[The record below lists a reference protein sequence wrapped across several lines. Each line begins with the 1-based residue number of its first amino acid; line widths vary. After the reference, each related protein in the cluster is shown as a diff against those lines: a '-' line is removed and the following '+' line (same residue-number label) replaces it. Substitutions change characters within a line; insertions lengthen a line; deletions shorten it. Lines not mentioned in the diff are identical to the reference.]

1 MIYEHPLPGCTP
13 TPLASY
19 LKALAVLRLVAEAG
33 TEGGGDPNATGFWR
47 DDVFVLR
54 TKLTKEE
61 LRTFFLDRYRPTPLL
76 SPWNG
81 RAGFL
86 EGEDEDADEGEN
98 TVAVDNNE
106 DDGESTR
113 IGAEMVRM
121 FTHATIHARF
131 EPIKKAIEGFKRV
144 RVLDFLNV
152 NRAKAKA
159 LEAEI
164 RKNKKAGCPV
174 SDSDEDRL
182 KTLKAE
188 NKRLKAQVLLQLR
201 NEADEAW
208 LSWFDACQSLAQV
221 SSTKEQDR
229 NKPLHAPLL
238 GKGGVDGSMDFGV
251 NFQKRITEL
260 FTLDTG
266 KPRPSGE
273 VWLDHALFNL
283 QTASLIAI
291 KPGQFNPGVGK
302 FPNSGNGF
310 LGEELGNPWN
320 SMLSLEGAMLFAT
333 ATSRRLESGDPGLL
347 SAPFTVASRVS
358 GVGSANL
365 RDESEKLTNGEIWM
379 PLWSAPSSFDEIHCL
394 LTEGRAAVNGRS
406 ARDGL
411 DFSRAVAQLG
421 VDRGIQSFQRFGFLK
436 RFGKTYLAAPLARL
450 PVRRNEDSDLIGDL
464 EKRRWLRSVQ
474 QYSRGK
480 FASDSFRSAAHQL
493 DTALFAMTQRANR
506 NAVQTVLRRAGQIEA
521 AVSLS
526 AKTQNEIPP
535 MPQLRSTWVTKYD
548 DPSAEYRIATALAGL
563 CLYGKRQIEGRL
575 QVFALTARHHLVAI
589 NEKCSAWDRDSRLAV
604 WGPGPLA
611 GNLAA
616 LLHRRRLEA
625 IVLGA
630 EGEVLAS
637 QTGATR
643 EDVSAFLNGA
653 TDDVRISELLSG
665 LACVDWSDDAA
676 RRINKRTDEEAV
688 LPPAFALL
696 KVFFTP
702 ESILRALKW
711 LPPDRSFRLP
721 AEIPARLVTNDVQ
734 GAVRMAWQRLA
745 ALGVKLPGR
754 NPPEVVGVDGP
765 RWLAA
770 LCIPLTFAET
780 ARLLRG
786 LDLSPVFAPDTIEP
800 TEIIT

>member
-1 MIYEHPLPGCTP
+1 MIHEHPLPGCTP

-33 TEGGGDPNATGFWR
+33 TDGGGDLDATGFWR

-54 TKLTKEE
+54 TRLTKEE
-61 LRTFFLDRYRPTPLL
+61 LRIFFLDRYRPTPLL

-86 EGEDEDADEGEN
+86 EGEDEDDDEGEN
-98 TVAVDNNE
+98 TPAVDNNE
-106 DDGESTR
+106 DEGESTR
-113 IGAEMVRM
+113 IGAEMVRT
-121 FTHATIHARF
+121 FTHATLHARF
-131 EPIKKAIEGFKRV
+131 EPIKKAIEGFQRV

-164 RKNKKAGCPV
+164 KKNKKARRSV
-174 SDSDEDRL
+174 SDDDEL

-208 LSWFDACQSLAQV
+208 LPWFDACQSLAQV

-260 FTLDTG
+260 FVLDTG

-273 VWLDHALFNL
+273 AWLDHALFNL

-320 SMLSLEGAMLFAT
+320 SMLSLEGATLFAT
-333 ATSRRLESGDPGLL
+333 ATSRRLESGDPGML
-347 SAPFTVASRVS
+347 SAPFTVTSRVS

-379 PLWSAPSSFDEIHCL
+379 PLWSAPASFDEIRCL

-411 DFSRAVAQLG
+411 DFARAVAQLG

-474 QYSRGK
+474 QYSA
-480 FASDSFRSAAHQL
+480 ASLPLIRF
-493 DTALFAMTQRANR
+493 
-506 NAVQTVLRRAGQIEA
+506 VQ
-521 AVSLS
+521 
-526 AKTQNEIPP
+526 
-535 MPQLRSTWVTKYD
+535 
-548 DPSAEYRIATALAGL
+548 
-563 CLYGKRQIEGRL
+563 
-575 QVFALTARHHLVAI
+575 
-589 NEKCSAWDRDSRLAV
+589 
-604 WGPGPLA
+604 PL
-611 GNLAA
+611 
-616 LLHRRRLEA
+616 
-625 IVLGA
+625 
-630 EGEVLAS
+630 
-637 QTGATR
+637 
-643 EDVSAFLNGA
+643 
-653 TDDVRISELLSG
+653 IS
-665 LACVDWSDDAA
+665 
-676 RRINKRTDEEAV
+676 
-688 LPPAFALL
+688 
-696 KVFFTP
+696 
-702 ESILRALKW
+702 SILRCL
-711 LPPDRSFRLP
+711 
-721 AEIPARLVTNDVQ
+721 Q
-734 GAVRMAWQRLA
+734 
-745 ALGVKLPGR
+745 
-754 NPPEVVGVDGP
+754 
-765 RWLAA
+765 
-770 LCIPLTFAET
+770 
-780 ARLLRG
+780 
-786 LDLSPVFAPDTIEP
+786 
-800 TEIIT
+800 

>member
-1 MIYEHPLPGCTP
+1 MIHEYALPGCTP

-33 TEGGGDPNATGFWR
+33 ADGGGDSEATGFWR
-47 DDVFVLR
+47 EDVFVLR
-54 TKLTKEE
+54 TRLTKEE
-61 LRTFFLDRYRPTPLL
+61 LRAFFLDRYRPTPLL

-86 EGEDEDADEGEN
+86 EGEEEDSDDGEDTPGVGNDEDEGE
-98 TVAVDNNE
+98 
-106 DDGESTR
+106 SMR
-113 IGAEMVRM
+113 IGAEMVRT
-121 FTHATIHARF
+121 FTDDTLHARF
-131 EPIKKAIEGFKRV
+131 KPIKKAIEGFQRV
-144 RVLDFLNV
+144 GALDFLNV

-164 RKNKKAGCPV
+164 KRSKKAQRPV
-174 SDSDEDRL
+174 SDDDEDQL
-182 KTLKAE
+182 KMVKAE
-188 NKRLKAQVLLQLR
+188 NKRLKALVLLQLR

-260 FTLDTG
+260 FELGSG
-266 KPRPSGE
+266 KPLPRCE
-273 VWLDHALFNL
+273 AWLDHALFDL
-283 QTASLIAI
+283 PTASLIAV
-291 KPGQFNPGVGK
+291 KPGQFNPGAGK

-333 ATSRRLESGDPGLL
+333 ATSRRLESSEPGML
-347 SAPFTVASRVS
+347 SAPFTVTSRVS

-379 PLWSAPSSFDEIHCL
+379 PLWGSPASFDELRCL
-394 LTEGRAAVNGRS
+394 LTEGRAAVSGRP

-411 DFSRAVAQLG
+411 DFARAVAQLG
-421 VDRGIQSFQRFGFLK
+421 VDRGIHSFQRFGFLK

-450 PVRRNEDSDLIGDL
+450 PVRRNEDADLIADL
-464 EKRRWLRSVQ
+464 ERRRWLRSVQ
-474 QYSRGK
+474 QYARGK
-480 FASDSFRSAAHQL
+480 LAPDSFRSAAYQL
-493 DTALFAMTQRANR
+493 DTALYALTQQASRT
-506 NAVQTVLRRAGQIEA
+506 AVHTVLRRVGLIEA
-521 AVSLS
+521 VVSLNVK
-526 AKTQNEIPP
+526 AQKEVPP
-535 MPQLRSTWVTKYD
+535 VPQLGSTWVSKYD

-563 CLYGKRQIEGRL
+563 RLYGKKQIQGRL
-575 QVFALTARHHLVAI
+575 QGFALAARHHLVVI
-589 NEKCSAWDRDSRLAV
+589 NEQGSAWDRDSRLAV
-604 WGPGPLA
+604 WGPGPLT
-611 GNLAA
+611 GNLVA
-616 LLHRRRLEA
+616 LLQRRRLEA
-625 IVLGA
+625 IALGA

-637 QTGATR
+637 QTGATCN
-643 EDVSAFLNGA
+643 DVVQFLGRV
-653 TDDVRISELLSG
+653 TDDARISELLGG
-665 LACVDWSDDAA
+665 LACVDWSDAE
-676 RRINKRTDEEAV
+676 RPRKNEEAA

-702 ESILRALKW
+702 ESVLRALKW

-721 AEIPARLVTNDVQ
+721 AEIPARLAADDARS
-734 GAVRMAWQRLA
+734 AVKIAWQRLRVI
-745 ALGVKLPGR
+745 GVKLPGR
-754 NPPEVVGVDGP
+754 NPPEVAGADGP

-770 LCIPLTFAET
+770 LCIPLSFSET
-780 ARLLRG
+780 RSLLRG
-786 LDLSPVFAPDTIEP
+786 LDLSPESESGTTQS
-800 TEIIT
+800 TEMTF

>member
-1 MIYEHPLPGCTP
+1 MIHEHLLLGCTP

-19 LKALAVLRLVAEAG
+19 LKALAVLRLVAQAG
-33 TEGGGDPNATGFWR
+33 TERGGDPNATGFWR

-54 TKLTKEE
+54 TKLTKKE
-61 LRTFFLDRYRPTPLL
+61 LCAFFLERYRPTPLL

-86 EGEDEDADEGEN
+86 EGEEEDSDEGED
-98 TVAVDNNE
+98 TSAVGNDE
-106 DDGESTR
+106 DEGESMR
-113 IGAEMVRM
+113 IGAEMVQR
-121 FTHATIHARF
+121 FTDDSLHTRF
-131 EPIKKAIEGFKRV
+131 KPIQKAIEGFQRV
-144 RVLDFLNV
+144 RALDFLNV

-164 RKNKKAGCPV
+164 KKSKKAQRRV
-174 SDSDEDRL
+174 SDADEDRL
-182 KTLKAE
+182 KMLKAE

-260 FTLDTG
+260 FELDTG
-266 KPRPSGE
+266 NPLPRCGA
-273 VWLDHALFNL
+273 WLDHALFDL
-283 QTASLIAI
+283 PTASLIAV
-291 KPGQFNPGVGK
+291 KPGQFNPGAGK

-333 ATSRRLESGDPGLL
+333 ATSRRLESSDPGML
-347 SAPFTVASRVS
+347 SAPFTVTSRVS

-365 RDESEKLTNGEIWM
+365 RDEYEKLTNGEIWM
-379 PLWSAPSSFDEIHCL
+379 PLWSAPASFEELRCL
-394 LTEGRAAVNGRS
+394 LTEGRAAVGGRP

-411 DFSRAVAQLG
+411 DFARAVAQLG
-421 VDRGIQSFQRFGFLK
+421 VDRGIHSFQRFGFLK

-450 PVRRNEDSDLIGDL
+450 PVRRNEDADLIVDL
-464 EKRRWLRSVQ
+464 EKRHWLRSVQ
-474 QYSRGK
+474 QYARGK
-480 FASDSFRSAAHQL
+480 LASDAFRSAAHQL
-493 DTALFAMTQRANR
+493 DAALFALTQRESR
-506 NAVQTVLRRAGQIEA
+506 TAVQTVLRRVGQIETV
-521 AVSLS
+521 VSLS
-526 AKTQNEIPP
+526 VKVQKEVPP
-535 MPQLRSTWVTKYD
+535 APQLGSTWVSKYD

-563 CLYGKRQIEGRL
+563 RLYGKKRIQGRL
-575 QVFALTARHHLVAI
+575 QGFVLAARHHLVAI
-589 NEKCSAWDRDSRLAV
+589 NEQGSAWDRDSRLAV
-604 WGPGPLA
+604 WGPGPLT

-625 IVLGA
+625 TALGV
-630 EGEVLAS
+630 EGEALAS

-643 EDVSAFLNGA
+643 NDIAAFLDGA
-653 TDDVRISELLSG
+653 TDDARIGELLGG
-665 LACVDWSDDAA
+665 LACVDWSDTEPLRIDK
-676 RRINKRTDEEAV
+676 RINEEPV
-688 LPPAFALL
+688 LPPAFMLL

-702 ESILRALKW
+702 ESMLRALKW
-711 LPPDRSFRLP
+711 LPPDRSFCLP
-721 AEIPARLVTNDVQ
+721 AEIPAWLASNDTQ
-734 GAVRMAWQRLA
+734 AAVRIAWQRLRV
-745 ALGVKLPGR
+745 LGVKLPGR
-754 NPPEVVGVDGP
+754 NAPEVAGVDGK

-770 LCIPLTFAET
+770 LCIPLPFAET
-780 ARLLRG
+780 ARLLRS
-786 LDLSPVFAPDTIEP
+786 LDLSPVIAPDTTEP
-800 TEIIT
+800 NEIII

>member
-1 MIYEHPLPGCTP
+1 MIHEHPLPGCTP

-33 TEGGGDPNATGFWR
+33 ADGGGDADATGFWH
-47 DDVFVLR
+47 DDMFVLR
-54 TKLTKEE
+54 TRLAKEE
-61 LRTFFLDRYRPTPLL
+61 LRAFFLDRYRPTPLIA
-76 SPWNG
+76 PWNG

-86 EGEDEDADEGEN
+86 EGEDEDDDEGEN
-98 TVAVDNNE
+98 TLAVDDN
-106 DDGESTR
+106 DDESESKR
-113 IGAEMVRM
+113 IGAEMVRT
-121 FTHATIHARF
+121 FTHVTLNARF
-131 EPIKKAIEGFKRV
+131 EPIKKAIEGFQRA

-164 RKNKKAGCPV
+164 KGNKKA
-174 SDSDEDRL
+174 SEDDEVRL

-188 NKRLKAQVLLQLR
+188 NKRLKTQVLLQLR
-201 NEADEAW
+201 NEADDEW
-208 LSWFDACQSLAQV
+208 LPWFDACQSLAQV

-260 FTLDTG
+260 FELDTG
-266 KPRPSGE
+266 KPRPSCE
-273 VWLDHALFNL
+273 AWLDHALFDL

-320 SMLSLEGAMLFAT
+320 SMLSLEGAVLFAT
-333 ATSRRLESGDPGLL
+333 TTSRRLESGDPGML
-347 SAPFTVASRVS
+347 SAPFTVTSRVS
-358 GVGSANL
+358 GIGSANL

-379 PLWSAPSSFDEIHCL
+379 PLWNAPASFDEIRCL

-411 DFSRAVAQLG
+411 DFARAVAQLG

-450 PVRRNEDSDLIGDL
+450 PVHRNDDADLIDDL
-464 EKRRWLRSVQ
+464 ENRGWLHSVQ
-474 QYSRGK
+474 QYARGK
-480 FASDSFRSAAHQL
+480 LAPDSFRAAAHQL
-493 DTALFAMTQRANR
+493 ETALFALTRQASRA
-506 NAVQTVLRRAGQIEA
+506 AVQTALRRVGQIEG
-521 AVSLS
+521 VISLS
-526 AKTQNEIPP
+526 TKAQKEVPP
-535 MPQLRSTWVTKYD
+535 APQLRSTWVTKCD
-548 DPSAEYRIATALAGL
+548 DLSAEYRIATALAGL
-563 CLYGKRQIEGRL
+563 RLVGKTQTEGRL
-575 QVFALTARHHLVAI
+575 QAFALTARHHLVAV
-589 NEKCSAWDRDSRLAV
+589 NEQRSAWNKDSRLAV
-604 WGPGPLA
+604 WGPGPLT

-625 IVLGA
+625 IALGA
-630 EGEVLAS
+630 EGEALAS

-643 EDVSAFLNGA
+643 NDVAAFLDSA
-653 TDDVRISELLSG
+653 TDDARISELLGG
-665 LACVDWSDDAA
+665 LACVDWNRVEPPRGD
-676 RRINKRTDEEAV
+676 TEAM
-688 LPPAFALL
+688 LPSAFMLL

-702 ESILRALKW
+702 ESVLRALKW

-721 AEIPARLVTNDVQ
+721 AEIPARLAANDAQ
-734 GAVRMAWQRLA
+734 AAMRIAWQRLRA
-745 ALGVKLPGR
+745 IGVKLPGR
-754 NPPEVVGVDGP
+754 NPPQVAGVDGS

-770 LCIPLTFAET
+770 LCIPFSFSET
-780 ARLLRG
+780 RSLLHS
-786 LDLSPVFAPDTIEP
+786 LDLSPESEFDATSQS
-800 TEIIT
+800 TETTS

>member
-1 MIYEHPLPGCTP
+1 MIHEHPLPGCTP

-33 TEGGGDPNATGFWR
+33 ADEGGDPDATGFWR

-54 TKLTKEE
+54 TRLTKEE
-61 LRTFFLDRYRPTPLL
+61 LRAFFLDRYRPTPLL

-86 EGEDEDADEGEN
+86 EGEDEDDDEGEN
-98 TVAVDNNE
+98 TPAVGNDE
-106 DDGESTR
+106 DEGESTR
-113 IGAEMVRM
+113 IGAEMVRT
-121 FTHATIHARF
+121 FTHATLHARF
-131 EPIKKAIEGFKRV
+131 EPIKKAIEGFQRV
-144 RVLDFLNV
+144 RILDFLNV

-164 RKNKKAGCPV
+164 KKNKKARHPV
-174 SDSDEDRL
+174 SGDDEVRL

-208 LSWFDACQSLAQV
+208 LPWFDACQSLAQV
-221 SSTKEQDR
+221 SSTKEHDR

-260 FTLDTG
+260 FELDTG

-273 VWLDHALFNL
+273 AWLDHALFNL

-320 SMLSLEGAMLFAT
+320 SMLSLEGAVLFAT
-333 ATSRRLESGDPGLL
+333 TTSRRLEFGDPGML

-379 PLWSAPSSFDEIHCL
+379 PLWSAPASFDEIRCL
-394 LTEGRAAVNGRS
+394 LTEGRAALNGRS

-411 DFSRAVAQLG
+411 DFARAVAQLG
-421 VDRGIQSFQRFGFLK
+421 VDRGIHSFQRFGFLK

-450 PVRRNEDSDLIGDL
+450 PVRRNEDADLIAGL
-464 EKRRWLRSVQ
+464 ETRGWLRSVQ
-474 QYSRGK
+474 EYARSK
-480 FASDSFRSAAHQL
+480 LAPDSFRAAANQL
-493 DTALFAMTQRANR
+493 DSALFALTQQASRTAM
-506 NAVQTVLRRAGQIEA
+506 QTVLRRVGQIEA
-521 AVSLS
+521 VVSLS
-526 AKTQNEIPP
+526 KKAQEKIPP
-535 MPQLRSTWVTKYD
+535 APQLPSTWVTKYD
-548 DPSAEYRIATALAGL
+548 DRSAEFRVAAALAGL
-563 CLYGKRQIEGRL
+563 RLQAKKRIQGRL
-575 QVFALTARHHLVAI
+575 QIFTFTARHHLAAV
-589 NEKCSAWDRDSRLAV
+589 NELCSGWDKESRLAV
-604 WGPGPLA
+604 WGPGPLT
-611 GNLAA
+611 GNIAA

-625 IVLGA
+625 IALGA
-630 EGEVLAS
+630 EGEALAS
-637 QTGATR
+637 QTGTTR
-643 EDVSAFLNGA
+643 EDVSAFLDGA
-653 TDDVRISELLSG
+653 TDDTRIGELLGG
-665 LACVDWSDDAA
+665 LACVDWSEVQPPRGD
-676 RRINKRTDEEAV
+676 REAV

-702 ESILRALKW
+702 ESFLHDLKW

-721 AEIPARLVTNDVQ
+721 AEIPARLAANDAQ
-734 GAVRMAWQRLA
+734 AAVHIAWQRLCA
-745 ALGVKLPGR
+745 VGVKLPGR
-754 NPPEVVGVDGP
+754 IPPEVAVEDSR

-770 LCIPLTFAET
+770 LCIPLSFSET
-780 ARLLRG
+780 RSLLRS
-786 LDLSPVFAPDTIEP
+786 LDLSPDSDTTQS
-800 TEIIT
+800 TEMTF

>member
-1 MIYEHPLPGCTP
+1 MNDLVLAGCTP

-33 TEGGGDPNATGFWR
+33 MNGGDPNATGFWR
-47 DDVFVLR
+47 DDMFVLR
-54 TKLTKEE
+54 TRLTKEE
-61 LRTFFLDRYRPTPLL
+61 LRAFFLDRYQPTPLL

-86 EGEDEDADEGEN
+86 EGEDEDDGEVENDPAAGIDEDE
-98 TVAVDNNE
+98 
-106 DDGESTR
+106 GESTR
-113 IGAEMVRM
+113 IGAEMVRT
-121 FTHATIHARF
+121 FTQATLHARF
-131 EPIKKAIEGFKRV
+131 EPIRRAIKGFQTV
-144 RVLDFLNV
+144 RILDSLNV
-152 NRAKAKA
+152 RRAKAKA

-164 RKNKKAGCPV
+164 KKNKKARRPV
-174 SDSDEDRL
+174 SDDDGDRL

-201 NEADEAW
+201 NESDEAW

-251 NFQKRITEL
+251 NFQKRVTQL
-260 FTLDTG
+260 FDLVTG
-266 KPRPSGE
+266 NPLPSCE
-273 VWLDHALFNL
+273 VWLDHALFDL
-283 QTASLIAI
+283 PTASLIAI
-291 KPGQFNPGVGK
+291 KPGQFNPGIGK

-333 ATSRRLESGDPGLL
+333 ATSRRLESGDSGML
-347 SAPFTVASRVS
+347 SAPFTVTSRVS
-358 GVGSANL
+358 GVGSAHL

-379 PLWSAPSSFDEIHCL
+379 PLWNRPVSYDELRCL

-411 DFSRAVAQLG
+411 DFARAVAQLG

-436 RFGKTYLAAPLARL
+436 RFGKTYLAAPLTRL
-450 PVRRNEDSDLIGDL
+450 PVQRNEDADLIDDL
-464 EKRRWLRSVQ
+464 EERGWLRSGQ
-474 QYSRGK
+474 QYARGK
-480 FASDSFRSAAHQL
+480 LAPDSFRSAGHQL
-493 DTALFAMTQRANR
+493 DTALFALTQQATRT
-506 NAVQTVLRRAGQIEA
+506 AVQTVLCRVGQID
-521 AVSLS
+521 AVVSRS
-526 AKTQNEIPP
+526 TKAQKEIPP
-535 MPQLRSTWVTKYD
+535 APQLRSTWVTKYD
-548 DPSAEYRIATALAGL
+548 DPSAEFRIAIALAGL
-563 CLYGKRQIEGRL
+563 RLLGKKRIEGRL
-575 QVFALTARHHLVAI
+575 QAFALTARHHLVSV
-589 NEKCSAWDRDSRLAV
+589 NERCSAWDKDSRLAV
-604 WGPGPLA
+604 WGPGPLT

-625 IVLGA
+625 IALGA
-630 EGEVLAS
+630 EGEALAS

-643 EDVSAFLNGA
+643 DDVVAFLDGA
-653 TDDVRISELLSG
+653 TDDARISELLGG
-665 LACVDWSDDAA
+665 LACMDWCGAEPL
-676 RRINKRTDEEAV
+676 RGEIEAV
-688 LPPAFALL
+688 LPPAFGLL

-702 ESILRALKW
+702 ESVLRALKW

-721 AEIPARLVTNDVQ
+721 AEIPARLAANDAQ
-734 GAVRMAWQRLA
+734 AAVRIAWQRLR

-754 NPPEVVGVDGP
+754 NPPQVVSDVDGSR

-770 LCIPLTFAET
+770 LCIPLTYVET
-780 ARLLRG
+780 ARLLRS
-786 LDLSPVFAPDTIEP
+786 LDLSPESEPDP
-800 TEIIT
+800 T

>member
-1 MIYEHPLPGCTP
+1 MKNEHVLQGCTP

-33 TEGGGDPNATGFWR
+33 TDGGGDSEATGFWR
-47 DDVFVLR
+47 DDMFVLR
-54 TKLTKEE
+54 TRLTKEE
-61 LRTFFLDRYRPTPLL
+61 LREFFLDRYRPTPLL

-86 EGEDEDADEGEN
+86 EGEEKDVDEGED
-98 TVAVDNNE
+98 TSAVDNDE
-106 DDGESTR
+106 DQDEGESMR
-113 IGAEMVRM
+113 IGAEMVRT
-121 FTHATIHARF
+121 FTQATLHARF
-131 EPIKKAIEGFKRV
+131 EPIKKAIEGFQRV

-164 RKNKKAGCPV
+164 KKNKKARLPV
-174 SDSDEDRL
+174 SDDHEDRL

-188 NKRLKAQVLLQLR
+188 TKGLKAQVLLQLR
-201 NEADEAW
+201 NEADEGW

-251 NFQKRITEL
+251 NFQKRVTQL
-260 FTLDTG
+260 FDLSTG
-266 KPRPSGE
+266 KPLPSCE
-273 VWLDHALFNL
+273 VWLDHALFDL

-291 KPGQFNPGVGK
+291 KPGQFNPGIGK

-333 ATSRRLESGDPGLL
+333 AMSRRLESSGPGML
-347 SAPFTVASRVS
+347 SAPFTVTSRVS

-379 PLWSAPSSFDEIHCL
+379 PIWSAPASYDEIRCL
-394 LTEGRAAVNGRS
+394 FTEGRAAVNGRS

-411 DFSRAVAQLG
+411 DFARAVAQLG
-421 VDRGIQSFQRFGFLK
+421 VDRGIHSFQRFGFLK

-450 PVRRNEDSDLIGDL
+450 PVRRNEDADLIADL

-474 QYSRGK
+474 QYACGK
-480 FASDSFRSAAHQL
+480 FAPDSFRSAAHQL
-493 DTALFAMTQRANR
+493 DTALFTMTQQASRT
-506 NAVQTVLRRAGQIEA
+506 AVHTVLCRVGQIEA

-526 AKTQNEIPP
+526 AKAQKEIPSA
-535 MPQLRSTWVTKYD
+535 PQLRSTWVTKYD

-563 CLYGKRQIEGRL
+563 RLYGKKQIEGRL

-604 WGPGPLA
+604 WGPGPLT
-611 GNLAA
+611 GNIAA
-616 LLHRRRLEA
+616 LLHRRRLVA
-625 IVLGA
+625 IALGA
-630 EGEVLAS
+630 EGEALAS

-643 EDVSAFLNGA
+643 DDVAAFLDGA
-653 TDDVRISELLSG
+653 TDDVRIGELLGG
-665 LACVDWSDDAA
+665 LACVDWNGVEPPRGD
-676 RRINKRTDEEAV
+676 TEEAV
-688 LPPAFALL
+688 LPPAFTLL
-696 KVFFTP
+696 KVFYTSEP
-702 ESILRALKW
+702 ILHALKW
-711 LPPDRSFRLP
+711 LPPDRSLRLP
-721 AEIPARLVTNDVQ
+721 AEIPARLAANDVQ
-734 GAVRMAWQRLA
+734 AAMRIAWQRLRA
-745 ALGVKLPGR
+745 FGVKLPGR
-754 NPPEVVGVDGP
+754 NPPQVAGVDGT

-770 LCIPLTFAET
+770 LCIPLTSAET

-786 LDLSPVFAPDTIEP
+786 LDLNPEFDPDTTEP
-800 TEIIT
+800 TETVA

>member
-1 MIYEHPLPGCTP
+1 MIHEHQLPGCTP

-33 TEGGGDPNATGFWR
+33 ADGGGDPNATGFWR
-47 DDVFVLR
+47 DDVFMLR
-54 TKLTKEE
+54 TRLTKEE
-61 LRTFFLDRYRPTPLL
+61 LRAFFLDRYRPTPLL

-86 EGEDEDADEGEN
+86 EGEDEDDDEGEN
-98 TVAVDNNE
+98 TPAVDSSE
-106 DDGESTR
+106 DEGESTR
-113 IGAEMVRM
+113 IGAEMVRT
-121 FTHATIHARF
+121 FTHATLHARF
-131 EPIKKAIEGFKRV
+131 EPIKKAIEGFQRV
-144 RVLDFLNV
+144 RILDFLNV

-164 RKNKKAGCPV
+164 KKNKKARRPV
-174 SDSDEDRL
+174 SDDDEVRL
-182 KTLKAE
+182 KTLKAK

-208 LSWFDACQSLAQV
+208 LPWFDACQSLAQV

-251 NFQKRITEL
+251 NFQKRITQLFEL
-260 FTLDTG
+260 NSGNPL
-266 KPRPSGE
+266 PSCE
-273 VWLDHALFNL
+273 VWLDHALFDL
-283 QTASLIAI
+283 KTASLIAI
-291 KPGQFNPGVGK
+291 KPGQFNPGAGK

-320 SMLSLEGAMLFAT
+320 SMLSLEGVMLFAT
-333 ATSRRLESGDPGLL
+333 ATSRRLESGGPGML
-347 SAPFTVASRVS
+347 SAPFTVTSRVS
-358 GVGSANL
+358 GVGSAHL
-365 RDESEKLTNGEIWM
+365 RDESEKLTNGEIWT
-379 PLWSAPSSFDEIHCL
+379 PLWSVPASYDEISCL
-394 LTEGRAAVNGRS
+394 FTEGRAAVNGRS

-411 DFSRAVAQLG
+411 DFARAVAQLG

-450 PVRRNEDSDLIGDL
+450 PVRRNEDADLIGDL
-464 EKRRWLRSVQ
+464 EKLRWLRSVQ
-474 QYSRGK
+474 QYARGK
-480 FASDSFRSAAHQL
+480 LAPDSFRSVVHQL
-493 DTALFAMTQRANR
+493 DTALFALTQQASRT
-506 NAVQTVLRRAGQIEA
+506 AVQTVLRRVGRIEA

-526 AKTQNEIPP
+526 TKTQKEIPP
-535 MPQLRSTWVTKYD
+535 APQLPSTWVTKYD

-563 CLYGKRQIEGRL
+563 RLYGKKRIEGRL
-575 QVFALTARHHLVAI
+575 QIFALTARHHLIAI
-589 NEKCSAWDRDSRLAV
+589 NEQCSAWDKDSRLVV
-604 WGPGPLA
+604 WGPGPLTGIIA
-611 GNLAA
+611 T

-625 IVLGA
+625 IALGA

-643 EDVSAFLNGA
+643 DDVVAFLDSA
-653 TDDVRISELLSG
+653 TDNARIGELLGG
-665 LACVDWSDDAA
+665 LACVDWSDAEPPRADK
-676 RRINKRTDEEAV
+676 RIDEESV

-702 ESILRALKW
+702 ESMLRALKW

-721 AEIPARLVTNDVQ
+721 AEIPARLAANDAQ
-734 GAVRMAWQRLA
+734 TAVRIAWQRLR

-754 NPPEVVGVDGP
+754 NPPQIAGVDGA

-770 LCIPLTFAET
+770 LCIPLTYAET

-786 LDLSPVFAPDTIEP
+786 LDLSPESESVVNQP
-800 TEIIT
+800 TELNA

>member
-1 MIYEHPLPGCTP
+1 MIHEHPLLGCTP

-33 TEGGGDPNATGFWR
+33 TDGGGDPDATGFWR

-54 TKLTKEE
+54 TRLTKED
-61 LRTFFLDRYRPTPLL
+61 LRAFFLDQYRPTPLL

-86 EGEDEDADEGEN
+86 EGEDED
-98 TVAVDNNE
+98 
-106 DDGESTR
+106 DDGDEHTPTADSGEDESTR
-113 IGAEMVRM
+113 IGAEMVRA
-121 FTHATIHARF
+121 FTHATLHARF
-131 EPIKKAIEGFKRV
+131 EPIKKAIEGFQRV
-144 RVLDFLNV
+144 RILDFLNV

-164 RKNKKAGCPV
+164 KKNKKARRPV
-174 SDSDEDRL
+174 SDDDEDRL

-208 LSWFDACQSLAQV
+208 LPWFDACQSLAQV
-221 SSTKEQDR
+221 SSTKERDR

-260 FTLDTG
+260 FELDTG
-266 KPRPSGE
+266 KPQPSSE
-273 VWLDHALFNL
+273 AWLDHALFNL

-320 SMLSLEGAMLFAT
+320 SMLSLEGAALFAT
-333 ATSRRLESGDPGLL
+333 TTSRRLESGGPGML

-379 PLWSAPSSFDEIHCL
+379 PLWSAPASFDEIHCL
-394 LTEGRAAVNGRS
+394 LTEGRATVNGRP

-411 DFSRAVAQLG
+411 DFARAVAQLS

-450 PVRRNEDSDLIGDL
+450 PVHRNKDADLIAGL
-464 EKRRWLRSVQ
+464 EARDWLRSVQ
-474 QYSRGK
+474 EYARGK
-480 FASDSFRSAAHQL
+480 LAPDSFRAAANQL
-493 DTALFAMTQRANR
+493 DSALFALTQQASRTAI
-506 NAVQTVLRRAGQIEA
+506 QTVLRRVGQIDA
-521 AVSLS
+521 VVSLS
-526 AKTQNEIPP
+526 TKAQERIPP
-535 MPQLRSTWVTKYD
+535 APQLPSTWVTKYD
-548 DPSAEYRIATALAGL
+548 DPSAEFRVAAALAGL
-563 CLYGKRQIEGRL
+563 HLQGKKRLQGRL
-575 QVFALTARHHLVAI
+575 QIFSFTARHHLTAV
-589 NEKCSAWDRDSRLAV
+589 NEPCSGWDKDSRLAV
-604 WGPGPLA
+604 WGPGPLT
-611 GNLAA
+611 GNIAA
-616 LLHRRRLEA
+616 LLYRRRLEA
-625 IVLGA
+625 IALGA
-630 EGEVLAS
+630 EGEALAS

-643 EDVSAFLNGA
+643 DDVAAFLYGA
-653 TDDVRISELLSG
+653 TDDVRIGELLAG
-665 LACVDWSDDAA
+665 LACVDWSEVKLPNGDRD
-676 RRINKRTDEEAV
+676 AV
-688 LPPAFALL
+688 LPPPFALL

-702 ESILRALKW
+702 ESFLRNLKW

-721 AEIPARLVTNDVQ
+721 AEIPARLAANDAQ
-734 GAVRMAWQRLA
+734 AAVRIAWQRLRTF
-745 ALGVKLPGR
+745 GVKLPGR
-754 NPPEVVGVDGP
+754 NPPEVTVEDSQ

-770 LCIPLTFAET
+770 LCIPLSFSET
-780 ARLLRG
+780 RSLLRS
-786 LDLSPVFAPDTIEP
+786 LDLSPDSDTIQSSEM
-800 TEIIT
+800 TI